1 MQKQKI
7 ALIHGYGI
15 GIKPTLFTTCNA
27 LDAGFE
33 SFSSLIKRKKAVA
46 FRWDIPKSLTLLQSF
61 NPYKQLCIYKKELKK
76 ALQKETQKKLYNFLT
91 HEKPSIVVCH
101 SLGAK
106 LLMQSINAYGLP
118 ETPTNIVFVQADIPS
133 DFPITDKETIEKLEK
148 KSLRI
153 WNFYCVWDP
162 ALLASFFLS
171 KTVPAG
177 LIGSSNKYV
186 TNKFFPLYKR
196 INLHRS
202 SICDGNFVKEI
213 KHLTTNSSL

>member
-7 ALIHGYGI
+7 VLIHGYGI
-15 GIKPTLFTTCNA
+15 GIKPVLFTSCNT

-33 SFSSLIKRKKAVA
+33 SFSSLIKRKKAVT
-46 FRWDIPKSLTLLQSF
+46 FRWDIPKSLTFLQSF
-61 NPYKQLCIYKKELKK
+61 NPYEQLCIYKRELKK
-76 ALQKETQKKLYNFLT
+76 ALRKEIQQKLYNFLT
-91 HEKPSIVVCH
+91 HEKPSVAICH
-101 SLGAK
+101 SLGAR

-118 ETPTNIVFVQADIPS
+118 KTLTNIIFVQADIPS
-133 DFPITDKETIEKLEK
+133 DFPITDKETIKKLEK
-148 KSLRI
+148 KILQI

-162 ALLASFFLS
+162 ALLTSFFLN
-171 KTVPAG
+171 KTIPSG

-186 TNKFFPLYKR
+186 ANKFFPLYKR

-213 KHLTTNSSL
+213 RSITTNSSL